1 MHRVGEIID
10 NTTINQWRW
19 VPTKENIANLATK
32 IVKAP
37 EASRWIKG
45 PHFLIQPEGEW
56 PEPDVSFNEETS
68 KIELRKHVLITT
80 NLKNFEFAV
89 YYFSDWKRLYR
100 AVANFL
106 LYIEKLRAKCCG
118 KPLPKRLNPDIV
130 RSAKT
135 WLYKQAQ
142 FELYAAEITSLK
154 SRSCINKA
162 SPLIALNV
170 YLDASG
176 VIRVQGR
183 MNKLN
188 PAGDAIVLP
197 KKSRITFLIAKDY
210 HERSHHMLHE
220 TTINLIRTDFHVC
233 EFFLRKSE

>member
-19 VPTKENIANLATK
+19 VPTKENIADLATK

-56 PEPDVSFNEETS
+56 PEPDVSFNEET
-68 KIELRKHVLITT
+68 I
-80 NLKNFEFAV
+80 

-142 FELYAAEITSLK
+142 FEL
-154 SRSCINKA
+154 
-162 SPLIALNV
+162 
-170 YLDASG
+170 
-176 VIRVQGR
+176 
-183 MNKLN
+183 
-188 PAGDAIVLP
+188 
-197 KKSRITFLIAKDY
+197 
-210 HERSHHMLHE
+210 
-220 TTINLIRTDFHVC
+220 
-233 EFFLRKSE
+233 